1 MLQIDLQGMKRF
13 ILLST
18 SLTIIVFILGSIFY
32 STILSP
38 FYLSILPIAALFFYV
53 ITNLVHAYLLKIA
66 GKSSARFTSQY
77 MAVSFIKMFF
87 YLAVAIAY
95 LILHRENAKIFIVNF
110 LILYVLYTG
119 IEVYEFSKVVRH
131 KSN

>member
-1 MLQIDLQGMKRF
+1 MKRF
-13 ILLST
+13 ILRST